1 MHFDRAGKATEALK
15 YSLLAA
21 GFAEQSGA
29 IPEAIMHLSIARR
42 NRTGGELAS
51 EILWRLGHLHYLRQ
65 DLATAAPILGL
76 ACEGLRAAD
85 RRSEAWEAEL
95 EQMDC
100 LLRLN
105 PSLMTNL
112 LVSLHEMESMLS
124 AEGESEAYAKALE
137 IELRALHRKGD
148 VPAIRAKLE
157 EADALSRVGTPLAQ
171 CRAHC
176 TSVFHQFFGVPESA
190 LASTRKAVE
199 LAEAHNFVAERP
211 VAVNRLIVVLTHQ
224 VLLASTGGLDR
235 IADAEAAAALVGD
248 LLLRFHLRQNR
259 GVWHL
264 DTGNYDA
271 AEVAFG
277 EARQLV
283 ESEDSE
289 AGFILDVNCGEL
301 NLGLGEIPKAL
312 ECFERVI
319 NQDPASVPANISLT
333 AEAGLGMCEL
343 HAGHLRQAVKRND
356 LLRFPSFWSFDP
368 TLPVT
373 FRARVRRCHGDV
385 PGALGVLRTTAEQVE
400 TRFPLCWIKLR
411 MEEIR
416 LLQTTDEV
424 SARRLARDVS
434 KRAMQL
440 GLTHQHK
447 RIQALI

>member
-1 MHFDRAGKATEALK
+1 
-15 YSLLAA
+15 
-21 GFAEQSGA
+21 
-29 IPEAIMHLSIARR
+29 
-42 NRTGGELAS
+42 
-51 EILWRLGHLHYLRQ
+51 
-65 DLATAAPILGL
+65 
-76 ACEGLRAAD
+76 
-85 RRSEAWEAEL
+85 
-95 EQMDC
+95 
-100 LLRLN
+100 
-105 PSLMTNL
+105 
-112 LVSLHEMESMLS
+112 MLS

-312 ECFERVI
+312 ECFERVM

-411 MEEIR
+411 MEEI
-416 LLQTTDEV
+416 
-424 SARRLARDVS
+424 
-434 KRAMQL
+434 
-440 GLTHQHK
+440 
-447 RIQALI
+447 

>member
-1 MHFDRAGKATEALK
+1 
-15 YSLLAA
+15 
-21 GFAEQSGA
+21 
-29 IPEAIMHLSIARR
+29 
-42 NRTGGELAS
+42 
-51 EILWRLGHLHYLRQ
+51 
-65 DLATAAPILGL
+65 
-76 ACEGLRAAD
+76 
-85 RRSEAWEAEL
+85 
-95 EQMDC
+95 
-100 LLRLN
+100 
-105 PSLMTNL
+105 
-112 LVSLHEMESMLS
+112 MLS
-124 AEGESEAYAKALE
+124 AEGESEAYAKALD
-137 IELRALHRKGD
+137 IEVHILDRRGDAL
-148 VPAIRAKLE
+148 AIRAKLD
-157 EADALSRVGTPLAQ
+157 EADALSGVGTPRAQ

-176 TSVFHQFFGVPESA
+176 TLALHQLYGVPESA
-190 LASTRKAVE
+190 LASARKAVE
-199 LAEAHNFVAERP
+199 LAEARDLVSERP
-211 VAVNRLIVVLTHQ
+211 VALSRLIFVLFYQ
-224 VLLASTGGLDR
+224 GLLASTGGLDL
-235 IADAEAAAALVGD
+235 IADAEAAAALAGD
-248 LLLRFHLRQNR
+248 LLLRFYLRQNR
-259 GVWHL
+259 GLWHL

-271 AEVAFG
+271 AEVAFS

-301 NLGLGEIPKAL
+301 NLGLGEISKAL

-343 HAGHLRQAVKRND
+343 HAGHLRQAVKRDD

-434 KRAMQL
+434 KRAMRL
-440 GLTHQHK
+440 GLPHQHK
-447 RIQALI
+447 RIQALL

>member
-1 MHFDRAGKATEALK
+1 MNGHTNTNDPQHIEVRLF
-15 YSLLAA
+15 
-21 GFAEQSGA
+21 
-29 IPEAIMHLSIARR
+29 
-42 NRTGGELAS
+42 GG
-51 EILWRLGHLHYLRQ
+51 
-65 DLATAAPILGL
+65 PVV
-76 ACEGLRAAD
+76 
-85 RRSEAWEAEL
+85 
-95 EQMDC
+95 
-100 LLRLN
+100 
-105 PSLMTNL
+105 
-112 LVSLHEMESMLS
+112 LV
-124 AEGESEAYAKALE
+124 EGEA
-137 IELRALHRKGD
+137 
-148 VPAIRAKLE
+148 VP
-157 EADALSRVGTPLAQ
+157 
-171 CRAHC
+171 
-176 TSVFHQFFGVPESA
+176 
-190 LASTRKAVE
+190 
-199 LAEAHNFVAERP
+199 
-211 VAVNRLIVVLTHQ
+211 
-224 VLLASTGGLDR
+224 LDR
-235 IADAEAAAALVGD
+235 IADAEEAAALVGD

-301 NLGLGEIPKAL
+301 NLGLGEISKAL

-343 HAGHLRQAVKRND
+343 HAGHLRQAVKRDD

-373 FRARVRRCHGDV
+373 FRARVRRCHGDL

-424 SARRLARDVS
+424 SARQLARDVS